1 MNQQSNLL
9 MYKVKQS
16 TKAISPFG
24 GLNFIYDAINR
35 AGFDTFIDSQ
45 LGSRSAL
52 AEYSYSDIVLSLFG
66 NSLCQGSYIS
76 DLATL
81 KEKFSNQIF
90 NKIPSADTVEYVCQ
104 ELKTPT
110 IVKVS
115 ANDPNIQHELNY
127 NTSINKSLVSLCI
140 ETGLLQ
146 KQEKNYTLDFD
157 NVVIATEKQ
166 DAKMSYKK
174 IKGYHPNIA
183 FIGTLPVH
191 IENHNGNTPARYD
204 QLSTLKR
211 CFDNL
216 EEQDILIDHFR
227 ADSASYQ
234 KEVIELV
241 SQKASNFYIRITD
254 FANIRSHCAAVQ
266 QWQTVE
272 INYEKKEVAS
282 ILYAPFGEEKTYRI
296 VVTRVKKKTE
306 QIDFESGTAYDYYG
320 IMTNNFMLSNQGIM
334 KFYNQ
339 RGDAENS
346 NRYLLNDFNLHHL
359 PFPDMNT
366 NTVYMYLMAMSSIL
380 FDWTKFILVINK
392 TENITL
398 KMRVKAICFHY
409 INVATN
415 FVIHARQKIIQVF
428 SPQKYQILKI

>member
-1 MNQQSNLL
+1 

-16 TKAISPFG
+16 DKSITPFG
-24 GLNFIYDAINR
+24 GLNFIYDAIKR
-35 AGFDTFIDSQ
+35 SGLDTFIDKA

-52 AEYSYSDIVLSLFG
+52 AQYSYSDIVLSLFG

-76 DLATL
+76 DLAIL
-81 KEKFSNQIF
+81 KEKFPKQVF

-110 IVKVS
+110 IIKV
-115 ANDPNIQHELNY
+115 NDTNPNIQHELNY
-127 NTSINKSLVSLCI
+127 NTSINKSLISLCI

-146 KQEKNYTLDFD
+146 KREKNYTLDFD
-157 NVVIATEKQ
+157 NVVVATEKQ

-204 QLSTLKR
+204 QLATLKR

-216 EEQDILIDHFR
+216 EEQNIIIDHFR

-234 KEVIELV
+234 KEVIGLV
-241 SQKASNFYIRITD
+241 SQKATNFYIRITD
-254 FANIRSHCAAVQ
+254 FAGLRAHCATIE
-266 QWQTVE
+266 QWQTIE
-272 INYEKKEVAS
+272 INYQKKEVAS
-282 ILYAPFGEEKTYRI
+282 ILYEPFGEQQTYRI
-296 VVTRVKKKTE
+296 VITRIKKKTN

-320 IMTNNFMLSNQGIM
+320 IMTNNFMLSNQGVIE
-334 KFYNQ
+334 FYNQ

-346 NRYLLNDFNLHHL
+346 NRYILNDFNLHHL

-380 FDWTKFILVINK
+380 FDWTKIILVMNK
-392 TENITL
+392 TPNITL
-398 KMRVKAICFHY
+398 KMRVKAICFRY

-415 FVIHARQKIIQVF
+415 FVTHARQKTIQVF
-428 SPQKYQILKI
+428 STQQYQILKI